1 MLSQGHN
8 GESGWSKDADDFIEV
23 AEKRE
28 QCLFFNKKKKKLNKQ
43 WGKMKQQEANS
54 ITTKRGVFNPSHVHR
69 H

>member
-28 QCLFFNKKKKKLNKQ
+28 QCLFFNKKKKK
-43 WGKMKQQEANS
+43 
-54 ITTKRGVFNPSHVHR
+54 TK
-69 H
+69 